1 MRRAALLAVVM
12 CALVAPSARAVD
24 VSWSPFGT
32 LGANG
37 WYVSDVWINWTLS
50 NIAPPLQQG
59 CNPTHFVT
67 DTTGRTATCSATDA
81 SGTTSKTTTAI
92 KIDQTAPVVRAG
104 AERPTDAG
112 SFYNHPLT
120 VTWSGTDATSGIAS
134 CTSVPYAGPD
144 GTGISLAGTCR
155 DRAGN
160 VSGPVAFAFSYD
172 ATPPT
177 VANVTVSA
185 GRKTARVVWEASGA
199 TAVALI
205 RASARAPTRQRVV
218 YQGTGSSFLDK
229 KLTTGRHYTYIV
241 RAVDQ
246 AGNLASRSINVT
258 PGSAAS
264 RERLLAPRANA
275 RVRRPPL
282 LRWRKVKRASYYNL
296 QLFRNGRKVLSVWPT
311 KPHYQV
317 RRSWRYNGR
326 RHRLVDATYRWYLWA
341 GYGKRSARH
350 YGRLLGQRRFTVR

>member
-1 MRRAALLAVVM
+1 VDFGCQATAVRA
-12 CALVAPSARAVD
+12 
-24 VSWSPFGT
+24 
-32 LGANG
+32 
-37 WYVSDVWINWTLS
+37 
-50 NIAPPLQQG
+50 
-59 CNPTHFVT
+59 
-67 DTTGRTATCSATDA
+67 DTTGRKIECQA
-81 SGTTSKTTTAI
+81 SSGADRSYSSVTI
-92 KIDQTAPVVRAG
+92 RLDRTAPSVVAKADRPADGG
-104 AERPTDAG
+104 A
-112 SFYNHPLT
+112 FYNHPLT
-120 VTWSGTDATSGIAS
+120 ASWIATDPTSGVVS
-134 CTSVPYAGPD
+134 CTPAVPYAGPD

-160 VSGPVAFAFSYD
+160 VSGPVAFAFNYD

-177 VANVTVSA
+177 VAKVTVSA

-246 AGNLASRSINVT
+246 AGNVASRSINVT

-275 RVRRPPL
+275 CVRRPPL